1 MDMTGGTS
9 INLHDA
15 VLERI
20 ELLWQDKLCRCFV
33 RAWNEG
39 ASSDFCLEF
48 SEVTDIS
55 MPHVEPW
62 GPSSNILEHV
72 EDAHYYAIKMQSGDI
87 IRIRAKALRVIRD

>member
-33 RAWNEG
+33 RAWYEG
-39 ASSDFCLEF
+39 ASRGFCLEF
-48 SEVTDIS
+48 SEVTGIS

-62 GPSSNILEHV
+62 GPSSGILEQT
-72 EDAHYYAIKMQSGDI
+72 ENANTYALKMQSGDV
-87 IRIRAKALRVIRD
+87 IRIRANAWRVVRD